1 MIRRLLDVLLLLF
14 GLCLPAIA
22 EDMPECR
29 PLQPGNV
36 EYEGPSRFD
45 RGMLWEIRSPQGGTS
60 HLFGTIH
67 LADDEIVNLPAPV
80 NARFEASRTFVME
93 VVPEPE
99 EIMQMAAMMY
109 VSDGET
115 LDALISPPLF
125 QRVVEI
131 LAAYNLPEFAIAGM
145 RPWSAYLTM
154 SYPADMRPVLDLR
167 LLEQAQAAGME
178 AHGLETLLEQGSIF
192 SDLPTEDQVRL
203 LADTACHHD
212 LLREDME
219 AMKRLYLKRDLKG
232 MFVYGQRQ
240 AFADNSLYEQL
251 SDRLLNR
258 RNGVM
263 AGRMQPYLEEGGA
276 FIAVGAMHLP
286 GKDGILNRLA
296 KQGYGVERVY

>member
-14 GLCLPAIA
+14 GLCLPALA

-29 PLQPGNV
+29 PLQPGKV
-36 EYEGPSRFD
+36 EYDGPSRFD
-45 RGMLWEIRSPQGGTS
+45 HGVLWKVRAANGGTS

-67 LADDEIVNLPAPV
+67 VADDEVVNLPTPV
-80 NARFEASRTFVME
+80 TARFAASRTYVME

-99 EIMQMAAMMY
+99 EIMEMASMMY
-109 VSDGET
+109 VGDGEK

-131 LAAYNLPEFAIAGM
+131 LAAYNVPEVAITSM

-167 LLEQAQAAGME
+167 LLEQAQAGGME
-178 AHGLETLLEQGSIF
+178 THGLESLVEQGHIF
-192 SDLPTEDQVRL
+192 SDMPTADQVRL
-203 LADTACHHD
+203 LADTACHHET
-212 LLREDME
+212 LSEDME
-219 AMKRLYLKRDLKG
+219 NMKRLYLARDLKG

-240 AFADNSLYEQL
+240 GFADNTLYEQL
-251 SDRLLNR
+251 SERLLTT

-263 AGRMQPYLEEGGA
+263 AERMQPYLDAGGA

-286 GKDGILNRLA
+286 GKEGILNRLA
-296 KQGYGVERVY
+296 KRGYGVERVY